1 MKTIQIRAEEGR
13 STRPEASEQR
23 PARGNQQTAANI
35 DDVLRQIIREELAAR
50 FEE

>member
-1 MKTIQIRAEEGR
+1 MKTIQVRAEEGR
-13 STRPEASEQR
+13 STRPKASEPR
-23 PARGNQQTAANI
+23 PPYGDHQTAANI